1 MNLRNAGEYN
11 IGLDLG
17 TGSVGWAVTDLD
29 GELLHFKG
37 KPTWGSRIFP
47 SADTAAGARTAR
59 GQRRRYER
67 RRWRLNLL
75 QSLFGEEMQKVDAEF
90 FIRLNQAR
98 LLKEDRAEGHSEY
111 RWPLFNASD
120 FTERDYYKKFPTIYH
135 LRAWLMETNEKADLR
150 LIYLAFH
157 NIVKARGN
165 FLHQDSPGLSAEK
178 ADMTS
183 AIEHFC
189 SVLPSW
195 LESIDGDVPDVDN
208 DSYRAKLND
217 ILGNP
222 SSTRRG
228 KQADVQEALG
238 LGKDKAAKDMAKE
251 ISNAFVGYKA
261 EFSKIFG
268 EVGETTKFALSD
280 DERVEAYREAVSD
293 EALPLFEALCEV
305 YSSFVLMGILSGG
318 GEPITSGALVNV
330 TGRTI
335 SYCKVREFEQYKA
348 DLALLKELVRTYAPS
363 KYDEFFRGAFY
374 EGTHKYNPSEAKGY
388 TKYDAKRGGQSY
400 EDFFKDVKKLLDGTD
415 AVTDERYSGM
425 LNGFA
430 EGRFLRRLKTSDNG
444 SIPYQLHLEEMT
456 AIIENQARFY
466 PFLEQE
472 QEKIESLVSFRIPYY
487 VGPLTQKSAAK
498 DKAGKLRFA
507 WAERLPGKEDEPVYP
522 WSWESVIDKNGA
534 AHRFIQRMTSDCT
547 YLMGE
552 PVLPK
557 CSLLYEEF
565 CVLNELNGAKW
576 SADGDKEHRFDYA
589 DRVDIINELFREKR
603 SVSFKNVEDWLR
615 RERQWS
621 SAHVFGGQGAT
632 KFESSLS
639 SYRFF
644 CKDIFKVDELPERD
658 IPMVETIIRWNTL
671 FEDRSILK
679 EELERHFG
687 PSSDSPRLS
696 AEQIKKICKKRFTG
710 WGKLSQEL
718 LDGIKAR
725 TDNGPKTIMDIMRE
739 GDPAAGARANAMV
752 FMEVLHDERLGF
764 EEIIAER
771 NAAKLP
777 GNELLEVE
785 DIPGSPAL
793 RRTVNQATRI
803 VEEIARIAGHAPTNI
818 FIETTREEDPKKK
831 GNRTRRRYDKIKE
844 AVAVFKKE
852 SAEFAR
858 EDLSQDLLKC
868 KDSFDDERL
877 VLYFMQ
883 GGKSLYSDKLLDI
896 NRLSEYQVDHIIP
909 QSYTKDDS
917 FENKALV
924 LRSENQR
931 KTDAMLIDPVIRR
944 QMALYWRALHD
955 AELIGDKKFE
965 NLMRSKVGE
974 NKLKGFIARQLVETS
989 QIVKLTKM
997 MLEDHV
1003 PEARVV
1009 PIRASLSHE
1018 LREVNK
1024 YYKCREINDFHHAHD
1039 ALLAAEV
1046 GRFLL
1051 KRHSAM
1057 YDKPI
1062 GYTHV
1067 VRDFVRKQRAEAKR
1081 EGRMPGSASFFI
1093 ASFLRSGFSKETGE
1107 VFKDDWDADFE
1118 CERIRKYLNYKQ
1130 VFISRMPEET
1140 SGAFWDATIYS
1151 PRKKGKNLSL
1161 RLKKE
1166 LPTERYG
1173 GYSSEEQAFFF
1184 IGAGIKGRGGSRKLY
1199 FGGVPVN
1206 NVQGNIE
1213 QLELAQME
1221 KAGLSGAEI
1230 LREKINKYS
1239 LVSQGDD
1246 IYYLATLDRVY
1257 PARQLAAGARMMEY
1271 AETASRFANG
1281 EKLTKRQRELMDAG
1295 CFTDLYRF
1303 IADNMSKLCS
1313 KYSTV
1318 SAFLYEKAAVYDGL
1332 DANEKA
1338 RLLVGL
1344 MKYCSDSTTC
1354 KVDLSALGGA
1364 KNAGKFKSGFLFS
1377 GKDPITFIDQSVTG
1391 MFEKRKTIG
1400 GL

>member
-111 RWPLFNASD
+111 HWPLFNASD

-165 FLHQDSPGLSAEK
+165 FLHQDNPGLSAEK

-228 KQADVQEALG
+228 KQADVQDALG

-251 ISNAFVGYKA
+251 ISNAFVGYKT

-280 DERVEAYREAVSD
+280 DERVEAYLEAVPD

-305 YSSFVLMGILSGG
+305 YSSFVLMGILFGG

-330 TGRTI
+330 TGHTI

-348 DLALLKELVRTYAPS
+348 DLALLKELVRTYTPG

-374 EGTHKYNPSEAKGY
+374 EGTHKYNPSEARGY

-400 EDFFKDVKKLLDGTD
+400 EVFFKDVKKLLGGTD
-415 AVTDERYSGM
+415 AVTDERYSSV

-466 PFLEQE
+466 PFLKQE

-487 VGPLTQKSAAK
+487 VGPLTQKDAAK

-534 AHRFIQRMTSDCT
+534 AQRFIQRMTNDCT

-576 SADGDKEHRFDYA
+576 SADGDNGHRFDYA
-589 DRVDIINELFREKR
+589 DRVGIIHELFREKR

-696 AEQIKKICKKRFTG
+696 AEQIKIICKKRFTG
-710 WGKLSQEL
+710 WGKLSKEL
-718 LDGIKAR
+718 LDGIKAK

-777 GNELLEVE
+777 GNELLKVE

-844 AVAVFKKE
+844 AVMAFR
-852 SAEFAR
+852 SQNAELAN
-858 EDLSQDLLKC
+858 ELKGFRAT
-868 KDSFDDERL
+868 DFDDERL

-883 GGKSLYSDKLLDI
+883 GGKSLYSDTPLDVS
-896 NRLSEYQVDHIIP
+896 RLSDPKYYQVDHIIP
-909 QSYTKDDS
+909 QSYIKDDS

-924 LRSENQR
+924 LSSENQR
-931 KTDAMLIDPVIRR
+931 KTDAMLIDPDIR
-944 QMALYWRALHD
+944 QKMAKWWRALHD
-955 AELIGDKKFE
+955 AELIGDKKFD
-965 NLMRSKVGE
+965 NLMRSNIGE

-997 MLEDHV
+997 MLENHV

-1018 LREVNK
+1018 LREAKK

-1067 VRDFVRKQRAEAKR
+1067 VRDFVRKQQAEAKR

-1151 PRKKGKNLSL
+1151 PRDKKGAIPLKKDLDPTKYGNYSCEQFAYFFIYSYLNKKGKLSYAFSPVPVRLAPAVASNADALKDFARNEAAENGGQFVEIL
-1161 RLKKE
+1161 RRRIYKYQQIEVGPDRFYITGKKE
-1166 LPTERYG
+1166 VRNARQFSFTQGEMKAIISTLNGEAVDMVVASNMYEKLGDAFAKLTPRLSSLIKAGDICKFMANDPTADAG
-1173 GYSSEEQAFFF
+1173 GLLRSLIALASGKSNREDLRSA
-1184 IGAGIKGRGGSRKLY
+1184 GGSR
-1199 FGGVPVN
+1199 
-1206 NVQGNIE
+1206 
-1213 QLELAQME
+1213 
-1221 KAGLSGAEI
+1221 
-1230 LREKINKYS
+1230 
-1239 LVSQGDD
+1239 
-1246 IYYLATLDRVY
+1246 
-1257 PARQLAAGARMMEY
+1257 AAGCIQP
-1271 AETASRFANG
+1271 SF
-1281 EKLTKRQRELMDAG
+1281 
-1295 CFTDLYRF
+1295 
-1303 IADNMSKLCS
+1303 SKL
-1313 KYSTV
+1313 
-1318 SAFLYEKAAVYDGL
+1318 
-1332 DANEKA
+1332 
-1338 RLLVGL
+1338 
-1344 MKYCSDSTTC
+1344 
-1354 KVDLSALGGA
+1354 LSSEGG
-1364 KNAGKFKSGFLFS
+1364 
-1377 GKDPITFIDQSVTG
+1377 ITFIDQSVTG
-1391 MFEKRKTIG
+1391 MFEKRTTIG